1 MEVGLNM
8 RGADGAGLR
17 SRTLLI
23 LLTMYALLMIVPDLG
38 RIVRPLGSFGL
49 ATNGDGLIYDVR
61 APFALDAD
69 SPAWRAGI
77 RAGDHLDLAAMR
89 CIPLSTEVCGS
100 MLALWGGLN
109 YVMPGRP
116 ATLYIAGSAGHPARR
131 IALVAVQRPR
141 SRVLDLVLVLD
152 QIAGILIVLG
162 AAWLVWIRPGGMTWG
177 FFAYAIQF
185 NPGQAFQ
192 FYGWLQLYPPALA
205 VQEVGS
211 CILEAAGYTGF
222 LLFALR
228 VPLDRAD
235 GPWRRLERALPAFA
249 VLFFVLALVSLGSA
263 FGYRTELAMRAAVL
277 LGFAVDAAA
286 LGILIGRRR
295 DLAPREYQ
303 RIRWVIWGCVI
314 GLPAFLIAEL
324 SQVTSLPTSLSGTG
338 AVSDDVFGMLY
349 LVNGVLCLFVVE
361 AVRRPTVVSV
371 AIPLRRATL
380 LGLLLSVPAL
390 FLHRQVDALDE
401 LIALPGWAWIL
412 VASGFAFLISRLHE
426 MATELADRL
435 FDRKLRRAEIRLGIV
450 GQMIQRAGSVDEIER
465 LLVDEPARA
474 LGLASAALF
483 REQDGTFHR
492 RASTGWSSASADV
505 LDGTGPLLA
514 GRSSGA
520 PFPLDIAAVVDVQ
533 LPDDLARPLLAVP
546 VSNPRRCFAVVLYGG
561 HVIGTDLDGRER
573 RMLGRLARNAEIAY
587 AQVESETLHKRIAEL
602 EGRLARSAVGV

>member
-1 MEVGLNM
+1 M

-17 SRTLLI
+17 SRALLI
-23 LLTMYALLMIVPDLG
+23 LLTMYALSMIVPDLG
-38 RIVRPLGSFGL
+38 RIIRPLGSFGL
-49 ATNGDGLIYDVR
+49 STNGDGLIYDVR
-61 APFALDAD
+61 APFAVDAD

-89 CIPLSTEVCGS
+89 CIPLSTEVCAS

-109 YVMPGRP
+109 YVMPGRT
-116 ATLYIAGSAGHPARR
+116 ATLNIAGSVDHPARR
-131 IALVAVQRPR
+131 IALVAKQRPR
-141 SRVLDLVLVLD
+141 SRVLDFVLVLD

-192 FYGWLQLYPPALA
+192 FYGWLQLYPPALV

-235 GPWRRLERALPAFA
+235 GPWRRLERALPGFA
-249 VLFFVLALVSLGSA
+249 VLFFVLALSSLGSA
-263 FGYRTELAMRAAVL
+263 FGYRTEFAMRAAVL

-401 LIALPGWAWIL
+401 LIVLPGWAWVL

-426 MATELADRL
+426 TATELADRL
-435 FDRKLRRAEIRLGIV
+435 FDRKLRRAETRLGIV
-450 GQMIQRAGSVDEIER
+450 GQMIQRADSVDEIER

-474 LGLASAALF
+474 LELASAALF
-483 REQDGTFHR
+483 RQQDGTFHR
-492 RASTGWSSASADV
+492 RASTGWSSGSADV
-505 LDGTGPLLA
+505 LDGTGLLLA

-520 PFPLDIAAVVDVQ
+520 PFPLDIAAVVDVH

-546 VSNPRRCFAVVLYGG
+546 VSNPRRCFAVVLYSG

-573 RMLGRLARNAEIAY
+573 RMLAHLARNAEIAY
-587 AQVESETLHKRIAEL
+587 AQVESETLRERIAEL